1 MEKFIVVMGIWSMC
15 ALCAVLFVRG
25 ASAPAARRVKLEEAA
40 QREPIDGVA
49 R

>member
-1 MEKFIVVMGIWSMC
+1 VEKIIVVMGIWSMC
-15 ALCAVLFVRG
+15 ALCAVLFIRG

-40 QREPIDGVA
+40 QRKTIDGVA